1 VSYYVFLSHKSF
13 GLSDRNVAISARVYF
28 IHVLTSSLCDV
39 RFVEALLD
47 PKIWVMTTFA
57 ATA

>member
-1 VSYYVFLSHKSF
+1 M
-13 GLSDRNVAISARVYF
+13 SDRTVAISARVYF
-28 IHVLTSSLCDV
+28 IRVLTSSLCDV